1 MNKLSSRRHPTF
13 VVQMIALTLSIL
25 AVLCYFLPFANLKAD
40 KALGMLDSFVNKSD
54 GKGSNFMGIAGILM
68 PFSDDTIHKSLDIGP
83 LPTNP
88 YLIGALLFAIL
99 AVAAFFIFIK
109 KLPAGRFLIAALL
122 DFAGAVCLIVFP
134 LRFTPY
140 YGKFTK
146 NGGAQ
151 FETLLNEGQLV
162 MTVKFGLILCVVF
175 LFLAFMINLLLY
187 GQLKHDPLCRT
198 SYIDD

>member
-1 MNKLSSRRHPTF
+1 MNKISSRRHPTF
-13 VVQMIALTLSIL
+13 VVQMIALTLSVL

-40 KALGMLDSFVNKSD
+40 KALGLLDSFVNKSD
-54 GKGSNFMGIAGILM
+54 GKGSTFLGIEGILM
-68 PFSDDTIHKSLDIGP
+68 PLSNDTIHKSLDIGP

-88 YLIGALLFAIL
+88 YLLTALVFAML
-99 AVAAFFIFIK
+99 AVAVYFVK
-109 KLPAGRFLIAALL
+109 KLTASRFLIAAILDLL
-122 DFAGAVCLIVFP
+122 AAVCLIVFP
-134 LRFTPY
+134 FRFTQF

-162 MTVKFGLILCVVF
+162 MTIQFGLILCAVF
-175 LFLAFMINLLLY
+175 LFLAFMFNLLLY

-198 SYIDD
+198 SYIDG